1 MEMTKKWH
9 EKKTKQ
15 KKKQIIPQC
24 GNKGIFIFPL
34 IADYHSLFWTHNMY
48 QISFEKGPL
57 ILLGPPEKF
66 WQQFFLLTKKL
77 ASNWKLYLP
86 FNSQS

>member
-1 MEMTKKWH
+1 M
-9 EKKTKQ
+9 
-15 KKKQIIPQC
+15 KKKKKLFPNVEI
-24 GNKGIFIFPL
+24 KEYSFFPL

-57 ILLGPPEKF
+57 ILLGPPAKF